1 MALERM
7 IIQAMALWKVMF
19 LSRRRLMVRGGHCID
34 EGGGGEGV
42 RGDGGGGGGRLREKR
57 RRDITLIR
65 TVGVLYRTL

>member
-19 LSRRRLMVRGGHCID
+19 LSRRRLMLRGGHCID

-42 RGDGGGGGGRLREKR
+42 RGEVKR
-57 RRDITLIR
+57 KDQEGHHINTHRRCSL
-65 TVGVLYRTL
+65 

>member
-34 EGGGGEGV
+34 EGGGG
-42 RGDGGGGGGRLREKR
+42 RG
-57 RRDITLIR
+57 
-65 TVGVLYRTL
+65 